1 MEKWIESIDILLVE
15 VVDGL
20 DGVPNVNPVPAL
32 LGVLEEGPNEN
43 PNNNNNNNKKKQK
56 SLENGLLQ
64 RTRLLKEL

>member
-43 PNNNNNNNKKKQK
+43 TNNNNNNKK